1 MTIPASWHADWSNL
15 SALVLGLG
23 KSGFSVVDT
32 LVELKVKTTVV
43 GREADPKLIELVD
56 VIGSRF
62 IADETPGVLTEVGD
76 IDFAV
81 VSPGFNPRDPL
92 VVALLERGIPL

>member
-32 LVELKVKTTVV
+32 LVELKVTTTVV

-62 IADETPGVLTEVGD
+62 IADETPGVLAE
-76 IDFAV
+76 I
-81 VSPGFNPRDPL
+81 R
-92 VVALLERGIPL
+92 